1 VTAGLEGV
9 RLAGVT
15 KVFGAVRAL
24 FGVGFEARRGDVIA
38 VMGGNGAGKS
48 TLLSILALAARPTRG
63 TVSLDGRPADPG
75 DPSVRARIGLL
86 SHQPLL
92 YPDLTGREN
101 LRLFAGL
108 HGLRDPG
115 RAVADVERR
124 LDLAP
129 FVADR
134 PARVLSRGQLQRVS
148 LARALIHSPA
158 LLLLDEPA
166 AGLDSAAVAR
176 IEECL
181 REHSAR
187 GGIAVMV
194 THEPELAART
204 AGRAV
209 MLRAGRVAADV
220 PAPEGAEGWR
230 ALYRSVVECG

>member
-1 VTAGLEGV
+1 MTAGLESV

-15 KVFGAVRAL
+15 KVFGAIRAL
-24 FGVGFEARRGDVIA
+24 FGVAFEARRGETVA

-63 TVSLDGRPADPG
+63 TVSFDGRPASPG
-75 DPSVRARIGLL
+75 DPAERARIGLL
-86 SHQPLL
+86 SHQPLV

-108 HGLRDPG
+108 YGLPDPD

-124 LDLAP
+124 LGLEA

-148 LARALIHSPA
+148 LARALVHSPS

-181 REHSAR
+181 AEHAAR

-204 AGRAV
+204 ASRAV
-209 MLRAGRVAADV
+209 MLRDGRVAADV
-220 PAPEGAEGWR
+220 PAPAGPDDWR
-230 ALYRSVVECG
+230 ELYRSAVEGG